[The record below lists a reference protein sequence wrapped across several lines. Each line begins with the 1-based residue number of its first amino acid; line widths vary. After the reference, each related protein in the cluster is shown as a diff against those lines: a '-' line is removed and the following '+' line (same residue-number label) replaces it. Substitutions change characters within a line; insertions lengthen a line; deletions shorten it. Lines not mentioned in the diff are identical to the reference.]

1 MDASARLR
9 ITLYL
14 FIPPVLWAGNSVVG
28 RFASDFI
35 GPFSLSFFR
44 WLIASVL
51 LFLFAA
57 KPLYSHRKLVQK
69 NWKSLVVL
77 GVLGTGV
84 FNTLLYLGLN
94 TTSASNA
101 GIIMATLPVIIILL
115 NYFSGMERAS
125 GTQILGMVI
134 SLSGVAWVITHG
146 KLSHLLQLDFNSGDL
161 TILFAISTWALY
173 SVLLKSL
180 RPPDLPTLPFLLI
193 QFLIGLVFIFPFYI
207 YEQSLGSVIVW
218 NKQSWLI
225 LAYVGIFPSLIAF
238 FFWQQG
244 VALGGANI
252 AGFFYPLITPFTAV
266 FAYVFLGELLDEAQI
281 IGAALVIG
289 GVMLA
294 LGRALK
300 RRD

>member
-1 MDASARLR
+1 MDANSRLK
-9 ITLYL
+9 IILYL
-14 FIPPVLWAGNSVVG
+14 VIPPVLWAGNSVVG

-44 WLIASVL
+44 WLIASML

-57 KPLYSHRKLVQK
+57 KPLYLHRKLVLK
-69 NWKSLVVL
+69 NWKRLIVL

-94 TTSASNA
+94 STSASNA
-101 GIIMATLPVIIILL
+101 GIILATLPVIIMLL
-115 NYFSGMERAS
+115 NYFAGMERAS
-125 GTQILGMVI
+125 GIQILGMIVSLGGVI
-134 SLSGVAWVITHG
+134 WVITHG
-146 KLSHLLQLDFNSGDL
+146 KLSHLIQFEFNSGDL

-173 SVLLKSL
+173 SVLLKPL
-180 RPPDLPTLPFLLI
+180 RPSDLPTLPFLLI
-193 QFLIGLVFIFPFYI
+193 QFLIGVVFIFPFFV
-207 YEQSLGSVIVW
+207 YEQSLGSVIIW

-225 LAYVGIFPSLIAF
+225 LAYVGLFPSLIAF

-244 VALGGANI
+244 VALGGTNI
-252 AGFFYPLITPFTAV
+252 AGFFYPLITPITAA
-266 FAYVFLGELLDEAQI
+266 FAYVFLDESFDKTQI

-294 LGRALK
+294 LSSSLK
-300 RRD
+300 TRG